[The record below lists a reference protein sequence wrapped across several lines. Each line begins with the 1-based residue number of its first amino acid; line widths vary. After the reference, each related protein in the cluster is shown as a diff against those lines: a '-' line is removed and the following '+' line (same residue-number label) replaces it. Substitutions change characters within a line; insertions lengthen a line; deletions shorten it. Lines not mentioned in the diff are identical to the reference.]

1 MLAWDRI
8 LFRQYL
14 ESGEDMLFI
23 AHKHWIEL
31 FNRALK
37 AAVFGVL
44 IPWTTWFFLPQLFWV
59 SVAWTLVVW
68 LWFLYHFIDWYFD
81 VWIATTTSI
90 IDVEWRG
97 LFHRLSSRIPYSEVR
112 EVSYEIKG
120 IIGLILRFGDASI
133 SMATSGQVTL
143 NNIARPR
150 FVTMRITELR
160 DQYLS
165 EQKVMQSDALQ
176 ALLSDMVNHH
186 VSDRGIRIKQS

>member
-1 MLAWDRI
+1 MLAWDRV

-31 FNRALK
+31 FARAMK
-37 AAVFGVL
+37 AAAFGFL
-44 IPWTTWFFLPQLFWV
+44 IPWTVWFFFPQLFWI
-59 SVAWTLVVW
+59 SVTWTIIVW

-120 IIGLILRFGDASI
+120 IVGLVLRFGDASI
-133 SMATSGQVTL
+133 SMATSGTVTL

-176 ALLSDMVNHH
+176 ALLSDMVGHH
-186 VSDRGIRIKQS
+186 VGDRGIRIKQS